1 MALGFFF
8 FEIFI
13 LSACTT
19 HNQTP
24 QINPTLASIRK
35 DGTLDFVHPDSTIA
49 ASIDIE
55 IADTPETQ
63 MKGLMGRRAL
73 DHSSGM
79 LFVFERLEPQ
89 KFWMKN
95 TPVPL
100 DIIFVGGD
108 GCIVNIIESA
118 TPMSSRSYRS
128 NGPVKYVIEVR
139 AGFAKRFEVDSDTC
153 IRWQRY

>member
-1 MALGFFF
+1 MTLSLKICEDLLQFFMASAFIRQRFWMALGFFF

-24 QINPTLASIRK
+24 QINPTHASIRK

-63 MKGLMGRRAL
+63 MT
-73 DHSSGM
+73 
-79 LFVFERLEPQ
+79 V
-89 KFWMKN
+89 
-95 TPVPL
+95 
-100 DIIFVGGD
+100 
-108 GCIVNIIESA
+108 
-118 TPMSSRSYRS
+118 SYTHLTLPTNR
-128 NGPVKYVIEVR
+128 EV
-139 AGFAKRFEVDSDTC
+139 
-153 IRWQRY
+153 